1 MKELDEKTKT
11 LNELIKSE
19 NESIQTVDHFIIFI
33 LIYCFFYKKVQNE
46 FKKTLNA
53 AVSAK
58 VQAENQKNELENL
71 IIEKNY
77 LIQLFFY

>member
-19 NESIQTVDHFIIFI
+19 NESIQTVDI
-33 LIYCFFYKKVQNE
+33 LKFLFNFLVYKKVQNE

-58 VQAENQKNELENL
+58 VQAENQKNDLESL
-71 IIEKNY
+71 LIEKNY
-77 LIQLFFY
+77 LIQLFKE